1 MDMGELDRIVTDEL
15 NYGEHGG
22 YIQALFG
29 AWIKADPGNRELL
42 RQVIERTIEK
52 YGMPTVVAKYGKLKA
67 AIGMSSHFLILASQD
82 YAEDLQ
88 TSEDDVAFEYACM
101 KEYPGRPVII
111 VWHDI
116 TDEAKKYVMDKFA
129 PFQTVVHMDWD
140 HFKGEDGRKLLD
152 KIGLAAH
159 TDGQGTEAHTD
170 VR

>member
-101 KEYPGRPVII
+101 KEYPDRPVII

-129 PFQTVVHMDWD
+129 AFQAVVHMDWD
-140 HFKGEDGRKLLD
+140 HFKGEDGKKLLD
-152 KIGLAAH
+152 KMGLAAH

>member
-159 TDGQGTEAHTD
+159 TDGQGTEAH
-170 VR
+170 RG